1 MNIFYTTIVN
11 ENIARYKNGR
21 EVDIYLQEDYH
32 IKRIQKGINML
43 ESLLYNRFS
52 NIPKNKIKI
61 LDIAGSTGAVAAQL
75 QKRGYITFLSDIEKD
90 ALKVAKERDP
100 GLRCVQMDASQ
111 EFPFDDNSF
120 HAIFAGEIIEH
131 IFDSQLFVRECARC
145 LKNNGVLVIT
155 TPNLATIQDRIRF
168 LFGKS
173 PRQINPLHEYLYL
186 HIRPFTVSKL
196 KELCKKNG
204 FTGFTIKTNTVLW
217 RLSKRKIVIPII
229 GNIIPS
235 IGGSIILGCYLNK

>member
-90 ALKVAKERDP
+90 VT
-100 GLRCVQMDASQ
+100 
-111 EFPFDDNSF
+111 PFS
-120 HAIFAGEIIEH
+120 
-131 IFDSQLFVRECARC
+131 
-145 LKNNGVLVIT
+145 
-155 TPNLATIQDRIRF
+155 
-168 LFGKS
+168 
-173 PRQINPLHEYLYL
+173 LY
-186 HIRPFTVSKL
+186 
-196 KELCKKNG
+196 
-204 FTGFTIKTNTVLW
+204 
-217 RLSKRKIVIPII
+217 
-229 GNIIPS
+229 
-235 IGGSIILGCYLNK
+235 